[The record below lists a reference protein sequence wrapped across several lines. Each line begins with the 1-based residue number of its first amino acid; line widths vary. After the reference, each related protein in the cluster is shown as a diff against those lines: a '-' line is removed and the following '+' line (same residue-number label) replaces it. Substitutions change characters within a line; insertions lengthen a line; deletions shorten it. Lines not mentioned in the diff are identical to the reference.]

1 MPTTIKVLGQNAP
14 STTANADLYTVGA
27 GKTAVV
33 STISI
38 ANTTGSSATYRI
50 FVRVAG
56 AAASASNALVYDATL
71 TANSTTA
78 ITIGLTLGATDVV
91 TVQSSVASGVTF
103 QAFGQENS

>member
-33 STISI
+33 STISVT
-38 ANTTGSSATYRI
+38 NTTAASATYRI

-56 AAASASNALVYDATL
+56 AAASTSNALVYDATS
-71 TANSTTA
+71 TANSATM
-78 ITIGLTLGATDVV
+78 ITIGATAGASDVI
-91 TVQSSVASGVTF
+91 TVQSSVSNALTF